1 MTSTRSDVSMRLA
14 PPSPVLSPKASAETG
29 YKKRDPMT
37 SIEEEQGEAPQEE
50 SDVSVSIP
58 PRHLQRRRLSFQPS
72 GMPRRKSQ
80 VLEAAFTVA
89 RRISGVVE
97 TKPVVPRVMVTPPTP
112 CVSSDEEEFFDKWKP
127 NL

>member
-1 MTSTRSDVSMRLA
+1 MTSASSDVSMMLA

-29 YKKRDPMT
+29 HKKRDPMT
-37 SIEEEQGEAPQEE
+37 SIEEEGEAPPEE

-72 GMPRRKSQ
+72 SMPRRKSQ
-80 VLEAAFTVA
+80 VLEAAFSVA
-89 RRISGVVE
+89 RRISGVEE

-112 CVSSDEEEFFDKWKP
+112 CDSSDEEEFFDK
-127 NL
+127 